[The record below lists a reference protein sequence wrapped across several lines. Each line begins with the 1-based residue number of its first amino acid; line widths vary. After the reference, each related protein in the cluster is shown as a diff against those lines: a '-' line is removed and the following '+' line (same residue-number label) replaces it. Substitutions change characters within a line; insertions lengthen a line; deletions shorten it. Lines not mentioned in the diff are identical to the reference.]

1 MKTVLFYTVTLGF
14 VLGVLVRSFV
24 DVRISAVLLLLLM
37 AGGLFVLWWRTKT
50 YQSATPPAFWSLALL
65 LTMSVGL
72 AAISLGIVRMDSAK
86 DLMVARIA
94 AVPVGETT
102 ITGHVIREP
111 DVREGMTMLTVAIAE
126 TRVLI
131 RVDRYSDIRYGDT
144 IEASGK
150 LERPETFV
158 TDFGREFDYP
168 GYLEAR
174 GITHTMSFVTPTI
187 MKRDESS
194 FLARLY
200 QVKQYFLGHLS
211 EVLPDPAY
219 GLGAGLLLGVQAA
232 LGEELVDDFRAA
244 GIVHIVVLSGY
255 NIMLVVAFVLAV
267 TSFFLPFRL
276 RLIVAGGAIIV
287 FALLVGYSPSVMR
300 ATTMALLFL
309 LTALL
314 ARPYDILRVL
324 VLAGT
329 LMVASNPYILL
340 FDIGFQLSFIATL
353 GLILIAPQFEQLF
366 TKVTTWFG
374 IKTFLIATIATQI
387 AVLPLILYHI
397 GEWSLVAIP
406 VNLLALP
413 MVPVAMLTTF
423 LAGFFALFS
432 TMIALPLALLAQVSL
447 MYIIGVATFAAKLP
461 LATVTVPAF
470 SGYLLPVLYLLM
482 ALGWYWWHKH
492 QTKQGRRSATLTKAE
507 QEELAHWEIVEEGV
521 YLETLT
527 TADKTKR
534 AADMPAARSKTPIF
548 FR

>member
-24 DVRISAVLLLLLM
+24 DVRMSAILLLLLM

-50 YQSATPPAFWSLALL
+50 YNLTKQPALWPLAVLL
-65 LTMSVGL
+65 AVSTGL
-72 AAISLGIVRMDSAK
+72 VAVTLGITRMDNAK
-86 DLMVARIA
+86 DAMDKRIA
-94 AVPVGETT
+94 AVTVGETT
-102 ITGHVIREP
+102 ITGRVIREP
-111 DVREGMTMLTVAIAE
+111 DVREGMTMLTVATTD
-126 TRVLI
+126 TRVLL

-144 IEASGK
+144 IEVSGK
-150 LERPETFV
+150 LERPESFV
-158 TDFGREFDYP
+158 TDLGREFDYP

-174 GITHTMSFVTPTI
+174 GVTHTMSFVTPTI
-187 MKRDESS
+187 IERDETS

-200 QVKQYFLGHLS
+200 QVKQYFLRRLS

-276 RLIVAGGAIIV
+276 RLLVAGGAIIV

-329 LMVASNPYILL
+329 LMIVSNPYILR
-340 FDIGFQLSFIATL
+340 FDIGFQLSFMATL
-353 GLILIAPQFEQLF
+353 GLVLIAPQFEQLF

-374 IKTFLIATIATQI
+374 MKTFLIATIATQI

-397 GEWSLVAIP
+397 GEWSLVALP

-413 MVPVAMLTTF
+413 MVPVAMLMTF
-423 LAGFFALFS
+423 FAGFTALFS
-432 TMIALPLALLAQVSL
+432 TMLALPLALLAQLSL
-447 MYIIGVATFAAKLP
+447 MYIIGIATFAAKLP
-461 LATVTVPAF
+461 IATVTIPAF
-470 SGYLLPVLYLLM
+470 SGYLLPVAYLLPGM
-482 ALGWYWWHKH
+482 VWYWWQH
-492 QTKQGRRSATLTKAE
+492 QKTTADVLPKVVE
-507 QEELAHWEIVEEGV
+507 DELADWEIVDEATFQEG
-521 YLETLT
+521 LPKH
-527 TADKTKR
+527 ANTKR
-534 AADMPAARSKTPIF
+534 SDAVASPRSETPIF

>member
-37 AGGLFVLWWRTKT
+37 AGGLFVLWWRTKK
-50 YQSATPPAFWSLALL
+50 YRAAKKPSSWSLTLL
-65 LTMSVGL
+65 LVVSTGL
-72 AAISLGIVRMDSAK
+72 IAGTVGIVRMDSAK
-86 DLMVARIA
+86 DVMTNRIT
-94 AVPVGETT
+94 AVSVGETT
-102 ITGHVIREP
+102 VTGRVIREP
-111 DVREGMTMLTVAIAE
+111 DVREEMTMLTVATAD
-126 TRVLI
+126 TRVLL

-144 IEASGK
+144 IEVSGK
-150 LERPETFV
+150 LERPESFV
-158 TDFGREFDYP
+158 TDLGREFDYP

-187 MKRDESS
+187 IERDESS
-194 FLARLY
+194 LLARLY
-200 QVKQYFLGHLS
+200 QVKQYFLLRLS
-211 EVLPDPAY
+211 QVLPDPAY

-329 LMVASNPYILL
+329 LMIASNPYILL
-340 FDIGFQLSFIATL
+340 FDIGFQLSFMATL
-353 GLILIAPQFEQLF
+353 GLVLIAPQFEQLF

-374 IKTFLIATIATQI
+374 LKTFLIATIATQI

-406 VNLLALP
+406 VNMLALP
-413 MVPVAMLTTF
+413 MVPVAMLATF
-423 LAGFFALFS
+423 LAGLVALLS
-432 TMIALPLALLAQVSL
+432 TMLALPLTLLAQLSL
-447 MYIIGVATFAAKLP
+447 MYIIGIATFAAKLP
-461 LATVTVPAF
+461 IATVTVPAF
-470 SGYLLPVLYLLM
+470 SGYLLPVAYLLL
-482 ALGWYWWHKH
+482 ALAWYWWYRYQAK
-492 QTKQGRRSATLTKAE
+492 GGGVPDTLTKAE
-507 QEELAHWEIVEEGV
+507 EEELANWEIVEEGA
-521 YLETLT
+521 YQATIAA
-527 TADKTKR
+527 ADKTKR
-534 AADMPAARSKTPIF
+534 AAESPAARSETPIF

>member
-24 DVRISAVLLLLLM
+24 DVSYFAILLLLLM
-37 AGGLFVLWWRTKT
+37 AGGLFVLWWRTKK
-50 YQSATPPAFWSLALL
+50 YQTAKKPPRWSLSLL
-65 LTMSVGL
+65 LVVSTGL
-72 AAISLGIVRMDSAK
+72 ITGTVGIVRMDSVQDA
-86 DLMVARIA
+86 MTNRIA

-102 ITGHVIREP
+102 ITGRVIREP
-111 DVREGMTMLTVAIAE
+111 DVREGVTMLTVATAE
-126 TRVLI
+126 TRVLL

-144 IEASGK
+144 IEVSDK

-158 TDFGREFDYP
+158 TDLGREFDYP

-174 GITHTMSFVTPTI
+174 GITHTMSFVIPTI
-187 MKRDESS
+187 IERDESS
-194 FLARLY
+194 LLARLY
-200 QVKQYFLGHLS
+200 QVKQYFLLRLS

-267 TSFFLPFRL
+267 TSFFLPFKMRL
-276 RLIVAGGAIIV
+276 VVAGGAIIV

-314 ARPYDILRVL
+314 TRPYDILRVL

-329 LMVASNPYILL
+329 LMIASNPYILR
-340 FDIGFQLSFIATL
+340 FDIGFQLSFMATL
-353 GLILIAPQFEQLF
+353 GLVLIAPQFEQLF

-374 IKTFLIATIATQI
+374 LKTFLIATIATQI

-423 LAGFFALFS
+423 FAGLVALGS
-432 TMIALPLALLAQVSL
+432 TMLALPLALLAQLSL
-447 MYIIGVATFAAKLP
+447 MYIIGIATFAAQLP
-461 LATVTVPAF
+461 IATMTIPAF
-470 SGYLLPVLYLLM
+470 SGYLLPVAYLL
-482 ALGWYWWHKH
+482 LGVAWYWWHKL
-492 QTKQGRRSATLTKAE
+492 QTKQGKRDSALTKAE
-507 QEELAHWEIVEEGV
+507 EEELAHWEIVEEED
-521 YLETLT
+521 YRKTILI
-527 TADKTKR
+527 ADKTKR
-534 AADMPAARSKTPIF
+534 AAESPAARHEVPIF

>member
-1 MKTVLFYTVTLGF
+1 MKTVLFYTVMLGF

-24 DVRISAVLLLLLM
+24 DVSHSAVLLLLLM
-37 AGGLFVLWWRTKT
+37 AGGLFVLWWRTRKYKT
-50 YQSATPPAFWSLALL
+50 VKPPPRWSLAVLL
-65 LTMSVGL
+65 VVSTGLTACTVGV
-72 AAISLGIVRMDSAK
+72 VRMDSAK
-86 DLMVARIA
+86 DAMVKRIS
-94 AVPVGETT
+94 AVAVGETT
-102 ITGHVIREP
+102 ITGRVIREP
-111 DVREGMTMLTVAIAE
+111 DVREGMTMLTVATTE
-126 TRVLI
+126 TRVLL
-131 RVDRYSDIRYGDT
+131 RVDRYSDVRYGDT
-144 IEASGK
+144 IEVSGK

-158 TDFGREFDYP
+158 TDLGREFDYP

-174 GITHTMSFVTPTI
+174 GITHSMSFVTPI
-187 MKRDESS
+187 IIERDESPL
-194 FLARLY
+194 LARLY
-200 QVKQYFLGHLS
+200 QVKQYFLLRLS
-211 EVLPDPAY
+211 QVLPDPAY

-255 NIMLVVAFVLAV
+255 NIMLVVVFVLAA

-276 RLIVAGGAIIV
+276 RLIVAGGAILV

-329 LMVASNPYILL
+329 LMIASNPYILL
-340 FDIGFQLSFIATL
+340 FDIGFQLSFMATL

-374 IKTFLIATIATQI
+374 LKTFLIATIATQI
-387 AVLPLILYHI
+387 AVLPFILYHI

-413 MVPVAMLTTF
+413 MVPVAMLATF
-423 LAGFFALFS
+423 LAGLVALVS
-432 TMIALPLALLAQVSL
+432 SMLALPLALLAQLSL
-447 MYIIGVATFAAKLP
+447 MYIIGIATFAAKLP
-461 LATVTVPAF
+461 IATVTVPAF
-470 SGYLLPVLYLLM
+470 SGYLLPVAYLLLGM
-482 ALGWYWWHKH
+482 AWYWWNRYQAKRGGVHD
-492 QTKQGRRSATLTKAE
+492 TLTKAE
-507 QEELAHWEIVEEGV
+507 EAELAHWEIVEEED
-521 YLETLT
+521 YLETLVA
-527 TADKTKR
+527 ADKTKR
-534 AADMPAARSKTPIF
+534 AAESPAARSETPIF